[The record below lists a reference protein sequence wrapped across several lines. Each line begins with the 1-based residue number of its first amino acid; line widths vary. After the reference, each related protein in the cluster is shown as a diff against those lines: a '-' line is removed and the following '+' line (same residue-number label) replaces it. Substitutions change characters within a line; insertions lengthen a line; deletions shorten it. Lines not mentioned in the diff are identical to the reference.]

1 MKTESR
7 KRKANLSIIIIFT
20 IGQNMLDKNEKP
32 KAIMDST
39 ETDRE
44 VYLENNCS

>member
-7 KRKANLSIIIIFT
+7 KRKANLSIIIFT

-44 VYLENNCS
+44 VYLENSCS

>member
-1 MKTESR
+1 MNQENGKQIYQ
-7 KRKANLSIIIIFT
+7 LLLLLT

-44 VYLENNCS
+44 VYLENSCS